1 MKTVELLSNLR
12 HLDVKLWV
20 EGERLRYSAPP
31 KTLNPELIAQLAAHK
46 TEIIN
51 LLTQVRTDPAAA
63 PPIQPVDRRQVLPL
77 SFAQQRLWILDRLTP
92 NSSAYHI
99 PVVLRLQGSLDVEA
113 LRLSI
118 NEIVKRHEALRTIF
132 TVENGEPQQTILPE
146 LEVVIPLVDVSERA
160 GSDREAELEKLAA
173 ESSHRTFDL
182 EHGPLLRAVIVKL
195 DDEDHALCVTLHHI
209 ISDGWSSGNLIREFA
224 SCYEAFS
231 AGRIPT
237 LPPLKVQYADFAVWQ
252 REWLQGDVKEK
263 QLAYWR
269 KQLGEN
275 LPVLELP
282 TVKSRPLVQTFG
294 GATEAWQLS
303 RALTDSINELS
314 RQQNTTLF
322 MVLLAAFKV
331 LLSRYSGQEDIV
343 VGTPI
348 ANRNRGEIEPLIGFF
363 VNTLVLRTD
372 LSGDPSFSDLL
383 RRVREQTLG
392 AYAHQDLPF
401 ELLVDEL
408 QPRREV
414 NRTPLFQVVF
424 VMQNAPFQPLRLPRL
439 TMALQPLENLTAKF
453 DLTLSARENE
463 SGLTLGL
470 EYNTDLFDS
479 AIIKRMLQQFE
490 VLLQGVVHNSGLE
503 ISRLPLLPESERK
516 KLLTAA
522 QVSAAHYQAE
532 KTLHDL
538 FEERAAAVPGATA
551 VVGEGVELTYEELNL
566 TANRLAN
573 RLRRLGVGPES
584 LVSICLERSEAL
596 VPAILGV
603 LKAGGA
609 YVPLDP
615 ASPPERLSFL
625 LEDTRSPVLITKQP
639 LLDRVPRHSAQL
651 LLLDADRELIAAES
665 AERPPVKTTPDNLA
679 YVIYTSG
686 STGKPKGTL
695 VTHYN
700 VTRLFQATQS
710 WFNFSEHDVWTL
722 FHSYAFDFSVWE
734 IWGALLYGGKLVIVP
749 YTTSRSPAAFYEL
762 LKTQQL
768 TVLNQT
774 PSAFRQLIQAE
785 EESGQSPELKL
796 RLIIFGGEALELQT
810 LKPWFER
817 HGDTRPQPVNM
828 YGITETT
835 VHVTYRPLRADD
847 LTTAPGSV
855 IGCAIPDLQ
864 VYVLDKHMQP
874 VPIAAPG
881 EMYIG
886 GAGVSRGYLNRP
898 DLAAQ
903 RFVPDP
909 FSATPGQR
917 LYRSGDLARILPGG
931 DIEYLGRLDQQVKI
945 RGHRIELGE
954 IEANLDQHPGIRH
967 SVVVARDDAATN
979 FSRLI
984 AYVVPRDAGALN
996 VDELRRWLKRSLP
1009 DYMIPAQFV
1018 MLQSLP
1024 LTANG
1029 KVDYKALPDTD
1040 GARPEL
1046 GEDYVAPRTETE
1058 KALADVW
1065 AEVLRV
1071 ERVGIND
1078 NFFDLGGDSIH
1089 TIQVHAKSAQRGLQF
1104 PLHEFFRCQT
1114 IAELAA
1120 VTESALPGFAAP
1132 ASTAFSLLSEMDAA
1146 SLPGDVEDAYPLA
1159 MLQTGMIFH
1168 SEYSASSTAYLNV
1181 SSIHLR
1187 TVFDRQALQAAL
1199 KQLTKRHPILRAS
1212 YDLTS
1217 YTEPLQLVHRDAEID
1232 LQIEDL
1238 RTLSSAEQDE
1248 VIATWVKEDQGR
1260 AFDLSRAPLL
1270 RFQVHLRSDETFQLS
1285 WTEHHVI
1292 LDGWSVASMLTEL
1305 FQFYFSFVGKHVAPV
1320 LPPPQA
1326 TFRDFIARERETL
1339 ASEEAQSYWNNKL
1352 SQRNVLELP
1361 RRAASAGDAIAQ
1373 QTKQSFSITPE
1384 LSASL
1389 KRLAS
1394 SAGVPLKAVLLA
1406 AHLKVLSVLGNQR
1419 DVLTGLVSNG
1429 RLEETDGERVLGL
1442 FLNTVPFRL
1451 QLRGGS
1457 WLELIRE
1464 TFLAEQELLPFR
1476 RYPVAELQRQ
1486 YGSGIPLFETMFN
1499 FTHFHVYQNLRE
1511 ISALEILDIQS
1522 IATTNYPL
1530 AADFSLD
1537 VVTGDIQFRLE
1548 YNTAKRGDSDIETVG
1563 GYYLA
1568 AFEAMARDPG
1578 AQYLAHP
1585 LLSAKEQLELREL
1598 GAGVRRAY
1606 SPAATVHGLF
1616 EEQVLRT
1623 PLAEALCYGEKRL
1636 TYEELN
1642 TRAERLAHRLQHMGV
1657 GPESR
1662 VGVLMNRS
1670 ADLIVALLGVLKAG
1684 GCYVP
1689 LDPTYPSERLNYI
1702 FNDAQMSVLLT
1713 QSAHANRFKDCET
1726 RVLILDR
1733 SVQQLEA
1740 CEMRHPSAVESNL
1753 AYVIYTSGSTGQPK
1767 GVAIEHRSAA
1777 VFVHWAR
1784 ETFGEDLLRSVLAST
1799 SVCFD
1804 LSIFEIFVPLS
1815 CGGRVVVAENVL
1827 QLPELPQV
1835 NEVSLINTVPS
1846 AMTELLRLGRL
1857 PESVM
1862 AVNLA
1867 GEALKEELVEAV
1879 YASSN
1884 ARSVYNLYGP
1894 SEDTTYSTYT
1904 LVSRGCPVTIGRP
1917 VANTVTYILNESLQ
1931 MVPAGVAGEIFIG
1944 GDGLARGYLDRPA
1957 LTAEKFIPNPFSER
1971 FGARLYRT
1979 GDLGR
1984 YLPGG
1989 EIEFLGRLDHQVKI
2003 RGFRIEI
2010 GEIESV
2016 LMQHHQVRE
2025 SVVLAR
2031 EDVPGDK
2038 RLVAYVVSANGDP
2051 PSAGSLR
2058 EHLKTKL
2065 PDYMIPAAFVTLGS
2079 LPLTPNGKINRKE
2092 LPAPDVSAVESSGSY
2107 LGPRNALEL
2116 KLTRVWENTLGVQP
2130 IGIKDNFFD
2139 LGGNSLVAVRLIA
2152 QIRKDFGEKV
2162 PINALFQS
2170 ATIEQLAHNLHRPAE
2185 SESEFSLV
2193 PIQPSGS
2200 RPPLFCVHPIGG
2212 SVFCYFDLSKKLG
2225 NDQPVY
2231 GLQAP
2236 GLYGE
2241 REPIGRIED
2250 LASHYLKA
2258 VREVQPQ
2265 GPYHLGGWSMGGVVA
2280 FEMAQQLRASGEEV
2294 AFLALIDSAVPK
2306 PLERLG
2312 DPHEEDAKLLAG
2324 FLRDLGAQAGKP
2336 LPDISERLRRVDA
2349 QEQIVCLLEEA
2360 AAQGILPPDTDAAQ
2374 LESLLRVFKVN
2385 VQALS
2390 SYVPQSYEGS
2400 LVLIRA
2406 LEGSNEDRFAGWSN
2420 LAESVETYSIPGNH
2434 YTVLKQPH
2442 VQTLATLLSR
2452 RLRDDQLMAQ
2462 PAKQA

>member
-12 HLDVKLWV
+12 RLDVKLWV

-31 KTLNPELIAQLAAHK
+31 KTLTPDLIAQLAAHK
-46 TEIIN
+46 GEIIN
-51 LLTQVRTDPAAA
+51 LLSQVRTDPAAA
-63 PPIQPVDRRQVLPL
+63 PPIEPVDRGQVLPL
-77 SFAQQRLWILDRLTP
+77 SFAQQRLWILGRLTP
-92 NSSAYHI
+92 TSSAYHI
-99 PVVLRLQGSLDVEA
+99 PVVLRAKGSLDVEA
-113 LRLSI
+113 VRRSI
-118 NEIVKRHEALRTIF
+118 NEIVRRHEALRTIF
-132 TVENGEPQQTILPE
+132 TAEDGEPRQNILPE
-146 LEVVIPLVDVSERA
+146 LEIVIPLIDVSDRA
-160 GSDREAELEKLAA
+160 AGDRESELEKLAA
-173 ESSHRTFDL
+173 ENSNQSFDL
-182 EHGPLLRAVIVKL
+182 QHGPLLRALIVKL
-195 DDEDHALCVTLHHI
+195 DDDDYALCVTLHHI

-224 SCYEAFS
+224 SSYEAFA

-263 QLAYWR
+263 QLEYWR

-282 TVKSRPLVQTFG
+282 TVKSRPPVPTFR
-294 GATEAWQLS
+294 GASEVWQLS
-303 RALTDSINELS
+303 RALTASLNELS
-314 RQQNTTLF
+314 RQQNATLF

-348 ANRNRGEIEPLIGFF
+348 ANRNRNEIEPLIGFF

-372 LSGDPSFSDLL
+372 LTGDPSFIDLL
-383 RRVREQTLG
+383 KRVREQTLG

-401 ELLVDEL
+401 EVLVDEL
-408 QPRREV
+408 QPKREV

-439 TMALQPLENLTAKF
+439 TMALQPLENVTAKF

-463 SGLTLGL
+463 SGLALGL

-479 AIIKRMLQQFE
+479 AITKRMLQQFE
-490 VLLQGVVHNSGLE
+490 VLLQAVVHSPELE
-503 ISRLPLLPESERK
+503 ISRLPLLPQNERES
-516 KLLTAA
+516 LLAVA
-522 QVSAAHYQAE
+522 QVSAAHYPAG
-532 KTLHDL
+532 KTLHEL
-538 FEERAAAVPGATA
+538 FEERVAATPEATA
-551 VVGEGVELTYEELNL
+551 ITGAGVELTYEELNL
-566 TANRLAN
+566 QANRLAN

-596 VPAILGV
+596 VLAILGV
-603 LKAGGA
+603 VKAGGA

-625 LEDTRSPVLITKQP
+625 LEDTRSPVLITMQP
-639 LLDRVPRHSAQL
+639 LLDRVAGHSAQV
-651 LLLDADRELIAAES
+651 LLLDADRESIAAES
-665 AERPPVKTTPDNLA
+665 AERPSIETTAQNLA

-700 VTRLFQATQS
+700 VTRLFEATYS
-710 WFNFSEHDVWTL
+710 WFNFTDRDVWTL

-762 LKTQQL
+762 LKAEGV

-785 EESGQSPELKL
+785 EESGQSQDLQL

-810 LKPWFER
+810 LKPWFDR
-817 HGDTRPQPVNM
+817 HGDTRPQLVNM

-835 VHVTYRPLRADD
+835 VHVTYRPLTGGD

-864 VYVLDKHMQP
+864 VYVLDKHLQP

-881 EMYIG
+881 EMYVG
-886 GAGVSRGYLNRP
+886 GSGVARGYLNRP
-898 DLAAQ
+898 DLSAQ

-909 FSATPGQR
+909 FSITPGRR

-954 IEANLDQHPGIRH
+954 IEANLNQHPQIRH
-967 SVVVARDDAATN
+967 SVVVARDDAATDL
-979 FSRLI
+979 SRLI
-984 AYVVPRDAGALN
+984 AYVVPRDAAGLI

-1009 DYMIPAQFV
+1009 EYMIPAQFV

-1029 KVDYKALPDTD
+1029 KVDYKALPESDT
-1040 GARPEL
+1040 ARPEL
-1046 GEDYVAPRTETE
+1046 GEDFVAPRTETE
-1058 KALADVW
+1058 KGLAEVW
-1065 AEVLRV
+1065 AEVLQV
-1071 ERVGIND
+1071 ERVGVND
-1078 NFFDLGGDSIH
+1078 NFFDLGGDSIRM
-1089 TIQVHAKSAQRGLQF
+1089 IQVHAKSEQRGLLF
-1104 PLHEFFRCQT
+1104 PLNDFFRCQT

-1120 VTESALPGFAAP
+1120 VTETAIPDLP
-1132 ASTAFSLLSEMDAA
+1132 ASSQAFSLLNETDAA
-1146 SLPGDVEDAYPLA
+1146 NIPDDVEDAYPLA
-1159 MLQTGMIFH
+1159 LLQTGMIFH
-1168 SEYSASSTAYLNV
+1168 SAYSASSTAYLNV
-1181 SSIHLR
+1181 ASIHLR
-1187 TVFDRQALQAAL
+1187 TAFYREALQAAL
-1199 KQLTKRHPILRAS
+1199 KQLTERHPILRAS

-1217 YTEPLQLVHRDAEID
+1217 YSEPLQLIHREAEIE
-1232 LQIEDL
+1232 LQIDDL
-1238 RTLSSAEQDE
+1238 RALPSAQQDKI
-1248 VIATWVKEDQGR
+1248 IATWVKEDQKR
-1260 AFDLSRAPLL
+1260 AFDLSHAPLL
-1270 RFQVHLRSDETFQLS
+1270 RFHVHLRSDETFQLS

-1305 FQFYFSFVGKHVAPV
+1305 FQFYFSFAGKNVPPV

-1326 TFRDFIARERETL
+1326 TFRDFVARERETL
-1339 ASEEAQSYWNNKL
+1339 ASEKAQSYWHDTL
-1352 SQRNVLELP
+1352 SDRNVLELP
-1361 RRAASAGDAIAQ
+1361 RRAGSSDEATAQ
-1373 QTKQSFSITPE
+1373 QSKQYFAIPSE

-1389 KRLAS
+1389 KQLAS

-1419 DVLTGLVSNG
+1419 DVLTGFVTNG
-1429 RLEETDGERVLGL
+1429 RLEEPDGERVLGL

-1464 TFLAEQELLPFR
+1464 TSLAEQELSPFR
-1476 RYPVAELQRQ
+1476 RYPVAELQRL
-1486 YGSGIPLFETMFN
+1486 YGGGIPLFETLFN
-1499 FTHFHVYQNLRE
+1499 FTHFHVYQNLRD
-1511 ISALEILDIQS
+1511 ISGIELLDIQS
-1522 IATTNYPL
+1522 LATTNYPL
-1530 AADFSLD
+1530 VADFNLD
-1537 VVTGDIQFRLE
+1537 FATGNVNLRLE
-1548 YNTAKRGDSDIETVG
+1548 YNTAKLSDSDIETIG

-1568 AFEAMARDPG
+1568 AFEAMASNPG
-1578 AQYLAHP
+1578 AQYRADP
-1585 LLSAKEQLELREL
+1585 LLSEKEQLQLREL

-1606 SPAATVHGLF
+1606 SPAATIHGLF
-1616 EEQVLRT
+1616 EEQVSRT
-1623 PLAEALCYGEKRL
+1623 PSAEAISYGEERL

-1670 ADLIVALLGVLKAG
+1670 ANLIVALLGVLKAG

-1689 LDPTYPSERLNYI
+1689 LDPAYPSEQLNSI

-1713 QSAHANRFKDCET
+1713 QSAHAKRFQDWGT
-1726 RVLILDR
+1726 RVLILDQP
-1733 SVQQLEA
+1733 VDEVEA
-1740 CEMRHPSAVESNL
+1740 CEVRHASTVESNL
-1753 AYVIYTSGSTGQPK
+1753 AYVIYTSGLTGQPK

-1777 VFVHWAR
+1777 VFVQWAR
-1784 ETFGEDLLRSVLAST
+1784 ETFGEDLLRAVLAST
-1799 SVCFD
+1799 SVSFD

-1815 CGGRVVVAENVL
+1815 CGGRVIVAETVL
-1827 QLPELPQV
+1827 QLPELPHA
-1835 NEVSLINTVPS
+1835 NEVTLINTVPS
-1846 AMTELLRLGRL
+1846 AMAELLKLGKL

-1867 GEALKEELVEAV
+1867 GEALKEELVDAV

-1884 ARSVYNLYGP
+1884 VSSVYNLYGQ
-1894 SEDTTYSTYT
+1894 SEDTTYSTYA
-1904 LVSRGCPVTIGRP
+1904 LVSPGRRVTIGRP
-1917 VANTVTYILNESLQ
+1917 VANTFTYILNESLQ
-1931 MVPAGVAGEIFIG
+1931 MATAGAAGEIFIG
-1944 GDGLARGYLDRPA
+1944 GDGLARGYLDHPG
-1957 LTAEKFIPNPFSER
+1957 LTAEKFIPNPFSESP
-1971 FGARLYRT
+1971 GTRLYRT

-1984 YLPGG
+1984 YLPDG

-2003 RGFRIEI
+2003 RGFRIET

-2016 LMQHHQVRE
+2016 LMQHSQVRE
-2025 SVVLAR
+2025 SLVLAR
-2031 EDVPGDK
+2031 EDIAGDNP
-2038 RLVAYVVSANGDP
+2038 LVAYIVSTNGAP
-2051 PSAGSLR
+2051 PSAKSLQ
-2058 EHLKTKL
+2058 EYLKTKL
-2065 PDYMIPAAFVTLGS
+2065 PDYMIPAAFVSLQS
-2079 LPLTPNGKINRKE
+2079 LPLTPNGKVNRKE
-2092 LPAPDVSAVESSGSY
+2092 LPPPDVSAIESAGSY
-2107 LGPRNALEL
+2107 IGPRNALEL
-2116 KLTRVWENTLGVQP
+2116 KLTHVWENTLGVQP
-2130 IGIKDNFFD
+2130 ISVTDDFFD

-2152 QIRKDFGEKV
+2152 QIWKDFGEKV
-2162 PINALFQS
+2162 PIDALFE
-2170 ATIEQLAHNLHRPAE
+2170 ATTIEQLALTLGGQALHE
-2185 SESEFSLV
+2185 SESPLV
-2193 PIQPSGS
+2193 GIQASGS

-2212 SVFCYFDLSKKLG
+2212 SVFCYLDFSRRLG

-2241 REPIGRIED
+2241 REPIGTIED
-2250 LASHYLKA
+2250 LATHYLKA
-2258 VREVQPQ
+2258 VRQVQPH

-2280 FEMAQQLRASGEEV
+2280 FEMAQQLRKEGQDV
-2294 AFLALIDSAVPK
+2294 ALLAVIDSAIPK
-2306 PLERLG
+2306 PLERLD
-2312 DPHEEDAKLLAG
+2312 DPREEDARLLAG
-2324 FLRDLGAQAGKP
+2324 FLRDMGAQAGKT
-2336 LPDISERLRRVDA
+2336 LPDIFERLRHMDSP
-2349 QEQIVCLLEEA
+2349 EQIVSLLEEA
-2360 AAQGILPPDTDAAQ
+2360 VAQGILPPDTDAAQ
-2374 LESLLRVFKVN
+2374 FQSLFKVFKTN
-2385 VQALS
+2385 LQALS
-2390 SYVPQSYEGS
+2390 SYVPQKYEGRM
-2400 LVLIRA
+2400 VLLRA
-2406 LEGSNEDRFAGWSN
+2406 TENGNQDGFSGWSN
-2420 LAESVETYSIPGNH
+2420 LAESVETYSLPGNH
-2434 YTVLKQPH
+2434 YTLLRQPQ
-2442 VQTLATLLSR
+2442 VQALATVVSS
-2452 RLRDDQLMAQ
+2452 QLDVDE
-2462 PAKQA
+2462 PAKQATA